1 VERDVMLAIV
11 THRELTLSSAM
22 NSMVSAIANLVTGDE
37 NAMNVNQT
45 FGAIQEFSAIVSS
58 FINLFIIFILKFNIT
73 YFEH

>member
-45 FGAIQEFSAIVSS
+45 FGAIQEFSVIVSS
-58 FINLFIIFILKFNIT
+58 FINFFTINLL
-73 YFEH
+73 